1 MIFSSRHRFS
11 KLHVPLEIILICYL
25 LDLKTVVLLN
35 IYVERKP

>member
-11 KLHVPLEIILICYL
+11 KLHVPLEIILIC